1 MRRGTWPSR
10 QGKRD
15 LKRTG
20 HCGGVVDGHSSGL
33 GVMEVG
39 GFGSSGGVSHM

>member
-10 QGKRD
+10 QGKGN

-20 HCGGVVDGHSSGL
+20 HCGGVVDDHGPRLHGI
-33 GVMEVG
+33 EAG
-39 GFGSSGGVSHM
+39 GFGSIEGVNHV